1 MFGTPLSNTK
11 TILLDLKKLK
21 EIMPPHVSI
30 YNMTVEKETK
40 MHKLIKKNKIVLPTD
55 DEVIKQYDIILEKML
70 EMDYENYE
78 ISNFSKRGF
87 ISKHNSN
94 YWKNEKY
101 IGYGPGAHSYDK
113 KNRYWNISDNEKY
126 IKSIKNNKI

>member
-40 MHKLIKKNKIVLPTD
+40 MHKLI
-55 DEVIKQYDIILEKML
+55 
-70 EMDYENYE
+70 
-78 ISNFSKRGF
+78 
-87 ISKHNSN
+87 
-94 YWKNEKY
+94 
-101 IGYGPGAHSYDK
+101 
-113 KNRYWNISDNEKY
+113 
-126 IKSIKNNKI
+126 

>member
-1 MFGTPLSNTK
+1 MVDFFIKNGINDFIGVPDST
-11 TILLDLKKLK
+11 LKHF
-21 EIMPPHVSI
+21 IS
-30 YNMTVEKETK
+30 Y
-40 MHKLIKKNKIVLPTD
+40 LIKKNKIVLPTD

-94 YWKNEKY
+94 YWTNEKY

-113 KNRYWNISDNEKY
+113 ENRYLNINDN
-126 IKSIKNNKI
+126 